1 MCDLDMDSTKIPNED
16 IHVIKTLVEKALGNI
31 MRATVEIYPDDRR
44 LMSIYDEMKEID
56 ENVEKIPEE
65 EIESCVKKHYVEGY
79 VSSSAVVEEISS
91 IVCVF
96 A

>member
-1 MCDLDMDSTKIPNED
+1 MPKED

-31 MRATVEIYPDDRR
+31 MRATIEVYPDDRR
-44 LMSIYDEMKEID
+44 LMSIYDEMKAID
-56 ENVEKIPEE
+56 DDVEKVSEE
-65 EIESCVKKHYVEGY
+65 DFMSCVKKHYVEGY
-79 VSSSAVVEEISS
+79 VSSSAVIEEISS